1 MDLVNSV
8 AFSPDGH
15 CVACDGVDGTVLLWR
30 VDNHHEG
37 SEKFWEKR
45 FGDYNQEGLST
56 VGGTNIR
63 TIAFSP
69 NGLLVAAGGL
79 TQGEGEN
86 DKGIIWLW
94 DAITGKEIKRFT
106 PNAHDVNSIA
116 FSPDGRLLASGG
128 RRGFIDVWNIQTGQE
143 IGHFFKGDRMVW
155 SVAFSLDDR
164 YIVSASSASLGGVEL
179 LLWANPE
186 QPPDPTAV
194 LSTIQMTIKG
204 ESITMPFNQGLAAWI
219 KLYGIGHH
227 EAQNVPDF
235 GWGTH
240 RYSWIFHDR
249 VAVGVGFTGTF
260 DVATQVTFLT
270 KDGFTASD
278 VTDTAKTLGF
288 RQKQSAKP
296 ARIWVQGNVSDV
308 RCRKTVFS

>member
-1 MDLVNSV
+1 MEY
-8 AFSPDGH
+8 PDK
-15 CVACDGVDGTVLLWR
+15 TV
-30 VDNHHEG
+30 
-37 SEKFWEKR
+37 
-45 FGDYNQEGLST
+45 
-56 VGGTNIR
+56 
-63 TIAFSP
+63 
-69 NGLLVAAGGL
+69 
-79 TQGEGEN
+79 
-86 DKGIIWLW
+86 
-94 DAITGKEIKRFT
+94 
-106 PNAHDVNSIA
+106 
-116 FSPDGRLLASGG
+116 
-128 RRGFIDVWNIQTGQE
+128 QE

-164 YIVSASSASLGGVEL
+164 YIASASSASLGGVEL

-194 LSTIQMTIKG
+194 LSTIQTTIKG

-278 VTDTAKTLGF
+278 VTDIALDPNASRF
-288 RQKQSAKP
+288 RRLLLSKP
-296 ARIWVQGNVSDV
+296 QCFRSVSDV